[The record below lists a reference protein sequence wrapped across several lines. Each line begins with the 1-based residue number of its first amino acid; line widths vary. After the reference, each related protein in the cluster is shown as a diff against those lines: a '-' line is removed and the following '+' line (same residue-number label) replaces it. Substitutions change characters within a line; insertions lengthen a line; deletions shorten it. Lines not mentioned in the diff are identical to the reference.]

1 MRRQNLIALT
11 ILLAAALASLAG
23 TGVARA
29 DTSTACDS
37 APVLQPFAPWGDLSW
52 YSFVPNG
59 GFEQGSSSWSL
70 GGSAAVVD
78 GNETF
83 NVNDPGDS
91 SSLAL
96 GPSGKAT
103 SDPMCVTPDDPTL
116 RLFVRNTGDPS
127 SQLKVM
133 IRFTDVNGLLR
144 TVPVAYLS
152 AGSDWQPSDLIPVTV
167 SQLAPVLA
175 GGPTDVSFRFASQND
190 GGVWSIDDVYL
201 DPFKTK

>member
-11 ILLAAALASLAG
+11 ILLTAALASLAG

-29 DTSTACDS
+29 DTSTPCDS
-37 APVLQPFAPWGDLSW
+37 APVLQPFAPWGDPSW

-91 SSLAL
+91 SSLDL

-133 IRFTDVNGLLR
+133 I
-144 TVPVAYLS
+144 
-152 AGSDWQPSDLIPVTV
+152 
-167 SQLAPVLA
+167 
-175 GGPTDVSFRFASQND
+175 
-190 GGVWSIDDVYL
+190 
-201 DPFKTK
+201 

>member
-103 SDPMCVTPDDPTL
+103 SDPMCVTPDDP
-116 RLFVRNTGDPS
+116 S